1 MRLLLKKSGDEL
13 VQRIKDEHYVATYLK
28 DKDDANYFATVT
40 IPCFFGKNANY
51 QYQLMSEHNFLWKI
65 VILFSLSIYITQTNH
80 YSFARYRAFYCLLH
94 SP

>member
-40 IPCFFGKNANY
+40 IPCFFGKKY
-51 QYQLMSEHNFLWKI
+51 E
-65 VILFSLSIYITQTNH
+65 LSVSINK
-80 YSFARYRAFYCLLH
+80 
-94 SP
+94 